1 MFLKF
6 FNLIHDMKVKSKLKA
21 MKIDIFKLIF
31 SYKIL
36 IIIEENENIINER
49 KIKFFKSE

>member
-1 MFLKF
+1 
-6 FNLIHDMKVKSKLKA
+6 MKVNSKLKV